1 MNSLLYSTCPH
12 YSKYNSLIVPI
23 SFYELFMGQENY
35 AFILRYL
42 CNLPQNSETIVQQLQ
57 DHS

>member
-1 MNSLLYSTCPH
+1 MNSLLYSNCPH
-12 YSKYNSLIVPI
+12 YSKYSSLIVPI
-23 SFYELFMGQENY
+23 LFYELFMGQENY

-42 CNLPQNSETIVQQLQ
+42 CNLPQNPKTMVQQLQ